1 MSLTNHVAI
10 FVMAHVA
17 AFAGAGLAFMLL
29 SWASFFDVP
38 NERSSHSGPVPRGA
52 GLALTP
58 LAAAAVAG
66 VGLKVEGAA
75 AEAVSIAWIAL
86 ALGALSWIDDRR
98 GLPAALRLLAHVAAI
113 AYALSVMG
121 ASGPFFG
128 GLLPGWLDV
137 ATAGFLWLWFVNLF
151 NFMDGIDGITGTE
164 TAIIGSGAAVVA
176 LTAGTGGGISHI
188 GIALAGL
195 ATGFLWWN
203 WRPAKVFLGDVGS
216 VPFGFLLGWL
226 LLLLAARGQW
236 AAALIL
242 PLYYLA
248 DATIT
253 LLRRIVRREP
263 FWRAHRQHFYQRAA
277 LGRLGHAGVVLAVL
291 AAGSVL
297 IACAAAAA
305 LGWPWP
311 ALAGAVVAV
320 AVLLRHLARAA
331 FTTRSRR

>member
-17 AFAGAGLAFMLL
+17 AYAGTGLAFMLL

-38 NERSSHSGPVPRGA
+38 NERSSHSGPIPRGA

-66 VGLKVEGAA
+66 VGVKVAGAPPESMVVA
-75 AEAVSIAWIAL
+75 GLAV
-86 ALGALSWIDDRR
+86 ALGVVSWIDDRR
-98 GLPAALRLLAHVAAI
+98 GLSAALRLAAHVAAVG
-113 AYALSVMG
+113 YALYAMRDG
-121 ASGPFFG
+121 GPFFG
-128 GLLPGWLDV
+128 GLLPGPLDT
-137 ATAGFLWLWFVNLF
+137 AAAGFLWLWFVNLF
-151 NFMDGIDGITGTE
+151 NFMDGIDGIAATE
-164 TAIIGSGAAVVA
+164 TAIIGAGAAVVA
-176 LTAGTGGGISHI
+176 GFAGIVGGVSHL

-203 WRPAKVFLGDVGS
+203 WHPAKVFLGDVGS
-216 VPFGFLLGWL
+216 VPFGFVLGWL
-226 LLLLAARGQW
+226 LLLLAAQGQW

-248 DATIT
+248 DATVT
-253 LLRRIVRREP
+253 LARRIVRREK

-277 LGRLGHAGVVLAVL
+277 LGRLGHAGVVFAVL
-291 AAGSVL
+291 AAGGAL

-305 LGWPWP
+305 RGWPWP
-311 ALAGAVVAV
+311 ALVIAV
-320 AVLLRHLARAA
+320 AAVAIMLRRLARAGSGA
-331 FTTRSRR
+331 RSRR